1 MQTIIVGSR
10 NPVKEQAVLSAFRRM
25 FPQQTF
31 VAEGVAVSSG
41 VADQPMSDDQTL
53 LGARNRMCASRDC
66 CPQADYWVGIEGGI
80 EDRTDGM
87 TAFAWITVLSE
98 NRYGQARTATFPL
111 PDAVAE
117 LIRQGVELGEANDR
131 VFQRTNS
138 KQHEGAIG
146 TLSGQV
152 VDRQSLYEHAA
163 IMALLP
169 FKNDGLYLPRT
180 PDPSIVTRWK
190 PEEPDHPG
198 KPQSPA
204 HATRRFPG
212 TDEHDD

>member
-10 NPVKEQAVLSAFRRM
+10 NPVKAEAILAAFRRM
-25 FPQQTF
+25 FPQQSF
-31 VAEGVAVSSG
+31 VAEGVAVSSD
-41 VADQPMSDDQTL
+41 VADQPMSDEQTL
-53 LGARNRMCASRDC
+53 IGARNRMCAAQER
-66 CPQADYWVGIEGGI
+66 CPQADYWIGIEGGI
-80 EDRTDGM
+80 EDRADGM

-98 NRYGQARTATFPL
+98 SQYGQARTATFPL

-138 KQHEGAIG
+138 KQQEGAIG

-152 VDRQSLYEHAA
+152 VDRRSLYEHAA

-180 PDPSIVTRWK
+180 PHPSLVARGPVAPDRQAKPHMPAPATRQS
-190 PEEPDHPG
+190 PG
-198 KPQSPA
+198 KGE
-204 HATRRFPG
+204 RDG
-212 TDEHDD
+212 